1 MTHLKR
7 WLTGIVA
14 VPALFFIIGPGPKW
28 LFYGFLFVASVI
40 GQFEFLRITAPR
52 SAITARVLNPVLTL
66 LFFLSTGYGLFFF
79 MSPAIISLWAIIPLT
94 VYLFSPQSG
103 REQAMADIGKILLGL
118 VYLCIPLSLL
128 ALIRNHPKGDMWI
141 FFLLAVVF
149 MSDTGAFY
157 FGRFFGRHKLYPSV
171 SPGKTWEGAVGG
183 LLFSLIPAYGFA
195 LFVSLY
201 RWNWRILILTLAIS
215 IAGQIG
221 DLAESMLKRN
231 CGVKDSGN
239 ILPGHGGILDRIDGL
254 LFAIPLLYLYLTWS
268 VS

>member
-1 MTHLKR
+1 M
-7 WLTGIVA
+7 
-14 VPALFFIIGPGPKW
+14 
-28 LFYGFLFVASVI
+28 
-40 GQFEFLRITAPR
+40 
-52 SAITARVLNPVLTL
+52 
-66 LFFLSTGYGLFFF
+66 
-79 MSPAIISLWAIIPLT
+79 
-94 VYLFSPQSG
+94 
-103 REQAMADIGKILLGL
+103 
-118 VYLCIPLSLL
+118 
-128 ALIRNHPKGDMWI
+128 
-141 FFLLAVVF
+141 VF